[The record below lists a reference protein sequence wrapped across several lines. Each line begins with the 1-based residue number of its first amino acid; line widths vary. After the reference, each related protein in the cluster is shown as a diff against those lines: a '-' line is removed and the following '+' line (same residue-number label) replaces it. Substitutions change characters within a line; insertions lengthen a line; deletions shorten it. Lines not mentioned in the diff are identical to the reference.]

1 MVHYDEADPDHPGR
15 WQVSLAFPGVK
26 LSMVGRLGDWNEEIG
41 RENALLARLSGLEL
55 LDCELVRALWLL
67 G

>member
-1 MVHYDEADPDHPGR
+1 
-15 WQVSLAFPGVK
+15 
-26 LSMVGRLGDWNEEIG
+26 MVGRLGDWNEEIG

-67 G
+67 V